1 MYLRCYERG
10 DQIKQTPVNNE
21 TDPIPATEWKLDNN
35 SEISSQ
41 TKVYTSYELASED
54 NWGRI
59 VNVTITYEIA
69 IRGSKLQFR
78 DNKGKIIESAL

>member
-1 MYLRCYERG
+1 M
-10 DQIKQTPVNNE
+10 NNE
-21 TDPIPATEWKLDNN
+21 TDPIPAAEWKLDND

-59 VNVTITYEIA
+59 VNVTVTYGIA
-69 IRGSKLQFR
+69 NRGSELQFG